1 MLVEARGGYAL
12 MPEMGYAPV
21 NRYLP
26 PRAGKTAVG
35 CTGAAAELAKTA
47 ETAGLHPLLRWMDKV
62 LSR

>member
-1 MLVEARGGYAL
+1 

-47 ETAGLHPLLRWMDKV
+47 ETVGLHPLLRWMDKV